1 MKNGGGGKLENDKI
15 LRQKAEECLK
25 GRRAKAC
32 LVSTTETDTSKL
44 IHELEVHQ
52 IELEMQNDELRLAKE
67 HAVIAAEKYAEL
79 YDFAPSG
86 YFTLSKEG
94 DIIELNFS
102 GSQMLGSGR
111 SLLRGS
117 RFGFFVSDDAKPMFN
132 RFIDE
137 VFSFKTKASC
147 EVTLSTNGNQP
158 MYVHLKGISSENG
171 EQCLVTAT
179 DITELIIADRE
190 IKRKNE
196 QLIVANA
203 TKDKFFSIIAH
214 DLRNP
219 FSAFLGLTQIMVE
232 ELSSLTMHEVRDIA
246 VNMRSSAT
254 NLFRL
259 LENLLHW
266 ARIQQGLIPFNQEI
280 VHLQFIINE
289 GLEMVRVSA
298 KSKSIEIV
306 SDISSGLLVFA
317 DNAMIQTVTRNL
329 VSNAVKFTHKGGK
342 VIISAKPNGNKSI
355 QIVIKDNG
363 IGMSPAL
370 IEGLFKPDVN
380 TNRIGTDYEPSTGLG
395 LILCKEFVEKHG
407 GKLLVDSEVDKG
419 STFSFSLPQA

>member
-1 MKNGGGGKLENDKI
+1 
-15 LRQKAEECLK
+15 
-25 GRRAKAC
+25 
-32 LVSTTETDTSKL
+32 
-44 IHELEVHQ
+44 
-52 IELEMQNDELRLAKE
+52 
-67 HAVIAAEKYAEL
+67 
-79 YDFAPSG
+79 
-86 YFTLSKEG
+86 
-94 DIIELNFS
+94 
-102 GSQMLGSGR
+102 
-111 SLLRGS
+111 
-117 RFGFFVSDDAKPMFN
+117 
-132 RFIDE
+132 
-137 VFSFKTKASC
+137 
-147 EVTLSTNGNQP
+147 
-158 MYVHLKGISSENG
+158 
-171 EQCLVTAT
+171 
-179 DITELIIADRE
+179 
-190 IKRKNE
+190 
-196 QLIVANA
+196 
-203 TKDKFFSIIAH
+203 
-214 DLRNP
+214 
-219 FSAFLGLTQIMVE
+219 MVE